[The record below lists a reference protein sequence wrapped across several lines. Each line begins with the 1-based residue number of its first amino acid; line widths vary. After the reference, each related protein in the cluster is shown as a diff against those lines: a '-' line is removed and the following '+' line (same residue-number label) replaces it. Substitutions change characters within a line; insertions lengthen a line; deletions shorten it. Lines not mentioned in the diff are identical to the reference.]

1 MLPDDE
7 KGLCVPATGR
17 TKEFSTDVA
26 IIGAGPVGLF
36 AVFECGMLGMSCRV
50 IDALEDIGGQCAAL
64 YPEKPIFDI
73 PGQPEIAGGELV
85 RALEAQIAPFD
96 PHVHLNQQ
104 VVELDGAAGA
114 FRLTTSLGNVINA
127 KAIIIAAG
135 VGAFGPKRPPLA
147 NILEYENAGAGVG
160 VNYMVREIKNFAGKR
175 VVIAGGG
182 DSAVDWAVQ
191 LSSIAAK
198 IHVVHRRAKFRAME
212 GTVRQLHTLAD
223 DGVIELVTPYQLERL
238 EGENGVLSNVVVAD
252 LDGAERTIEA
262 DVLLPFFGL
271 SQSLGPI
278 HEWGL
283 GDTQTGIPVQPTTAE
298 TSRPGIYA
306 IGDVATYPGKLK
318 LILTGFSEAAF
329 AAHHAYGTVFP
340 EKALHFEY
348 STTKGLPD

>member
-1 MLPDDE
+1 MFDSE
-7 KGLCVPATGR
+7 KGIFVTVTGQS
-17 TKEFSTDVA
+17 KEFSTDVA

-73 PGQPEIAGGELV
+73 PGQPEIAGAELV

-104 VVELDGAAGA
+104 VIEFEGVPGD
-114 FRLTTSLGNVINA
+114 FTLTTSAGNIIHAKVI
-127 KAIIIAAG
+127 IVAAG

-147 NILEYENAGAGVG
+147 NIEAFERAGPGLGVK
-160 VNYMVREIKNFAGKR
+160 YMVREMKDFAGKR

-198 IHVVHRRAKFRAME
+198 IYVVHRRAKFRAMDE
-212 GTVRQLHTLAD
+212 SVRKLHVLAEA
-223 DGVIELVTPYQLERL
+223 GAIELVTPYQLDRL
-238 EGENGVLSNVVVAD
+238 EGDDGVLSCVVVTD
-252 LDGAERTIEA
+252 LDGAERTLDA
-262 DVLLPFFGL
+262 DVLLPFYGL

-278 HEWGL
+278 HEWSL
-283 GDTQTGIPVQPTTAE
+283 GDTRTGIPVQPTTAE
-298 TSRPGIYA
+298 TSRPGVYA
-306 IGDVATYPGKLK
+306 IGDVAAYPGKLK

-329 AAHHAYGTVFP
+329 AAHHAYATVFP
-340 EKALHFEY
+340 EKSLHFEY